1 MTTIPGALASAY
13 TDAKL
18 TTASPQ
24 KLLVL
29 LYDRLVLDLD
39 RAEESLAAGRSA
51 HADLVHAQ
59 DIVMELLSSLDTE
72 MWTGGQAL
80 ASIYT
85 YLHTQLVTAN
95 VRRDAA
101 IVAEVR
107 SHVVPLRDAWR
118 QAAGMGPTAAAGTPG
133 SSTAPVASGT
143 VSAYAAGAAT
153 VALAD
158 VRAARPA
165 PTTRAPLSV
174 TA

>member
-39 RAEESLAAGRSA
+39 RAEEALSEGRSA
-51 HADLVHAQ
+51 HTDLVHAQ
-59 DIVMELLSSLDTE
+59 DIVMELLTSLDTE
-72 MWTGGQAL
+72 MWTGGRAL

-95 VRRDAA
+95 VRRDAS

-107 SHVVPLRDAWR
+107 THVVPLRDAWR
-118 QAAGMGPTAAAGTPG
+118 EAAGMGAAPSSSPG
-133 SSTAPVASGT
+133 SSTAPHGAGT

-158 VRAARPA
+158 VRGAKPA
-165 PTTRAPLSV
+165 PATRAPLSV